1 MKHILLWL
9 ALFPTILY
17 AQLTPMFQTTFYFE
31 DAVGNKDSIIVG
43 YDTLAN
49 YKYNPNFG
57 EVDLTTPFDSV
68 FEVRATHLREYNGD
82 YITSK
87 KIVGGASEYI
97 NLPNCYAVERLVFYV
112 NAKYQP
118 FTISWNQKVFDNT
131 CIKNSF
137 FYTDKFGELIDPFA
151 WLELPGLRYACASKT
166 DHYQLSLGWR
176 YEAKYEYPY
185 ILKRPVEGGGI
196 DSLYGVGF
204 SCQAGNLFSPC
215 RLVSET
221 TPPSLRPAASVL
233 SPNPVSHS
241 LTVANLHTSAL
252 ATLAVFDQWGRLVLE
267 TTPTSAQKEIVLDTG
282 ALPNGLYFLRQRWR
296 DGLER
301 TDRFVKAGDW

>member
-9 ALFPTILY
+9 ALLPAILY

-49 YKYNPNFG
+49 VQYNPDFG
-57 EVDLTTPFDSV
+57 ELNITAPFDSI
-68 FEVRATHLREYNGD
+68 FEVRATHLDKYMSD

-87 KIVGGASEYI
+87 KIVGGAGAYL
-97 NLPNCYAVERLVFYV
+97 NLPKCYAVERMVFYV
-112 NAKYQP
+112 QAKYQP
-118 FTISWNQKVFDNT
+118 FTISWNQKVFDNI

-137 FYTDKFGELIDPFA
+137 FYTDKARELIDPFA

-176 YEAKYEYPY
+176 YEAKYEYPF
-185 ILKRPVEGGGI
+185 ILKRPVEGGGV

-204 SCQAGNLFSPC
+204 SWQAGNLFSPC

-221 TPPSLRPAASVL
+221 TPPSLRPAVSVL
-233 SPNPVSHS
+233 SPNPASHS
-241 LTVANLHTSAL
+241 LTIVNLHTSAL
-252 ATLAVFDQWGRLVLE
+252 AALAVFDQWGRLVLE
-267 TTPTSAQKEIVLDTG
+267 TTPADAQETIVVHIET
-282 ALPNGLYFLRQRWR
+282 LPDGLYFLRQRWR
-296 DGLER
+296 DGLAR